1 MQSRSFYVCEKNTC
15 ISKVFKKKTVYRYLE
30 KKLDEK
36 YTVREIIDTLKEMQ
50 LSLKDE
56 DFIPNYTRADLTD
69 DLHEKFG
76 FRTDFEILT
85 KKNLKKIIKATKS

>member
-1 MQSRSFYVCEKNTC
+1 
-15 ISKVFKKKTVYRYLE
+15 
-30 KKLDEK
+30 
-36 YTVREIIDTLKEMQ
+36 MQ

>member
-1 MQSRSFYVCEKNTC
+1 MFFSINC
-15 ISKVFKKKTVYRYLE
+15 IQIFR